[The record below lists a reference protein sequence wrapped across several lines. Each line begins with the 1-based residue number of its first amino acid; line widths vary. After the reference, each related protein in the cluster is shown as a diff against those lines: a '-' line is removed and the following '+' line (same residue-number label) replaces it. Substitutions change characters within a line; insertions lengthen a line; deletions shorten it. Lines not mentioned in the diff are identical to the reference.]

1 MTENFRSVR
10 DRHGATL
17 YDGDRIPSALA
28 TQLFDLDHWQAQG
41 RVRAAVAGRGEVQFI
56 DAPFG
61 SAVWRHYRR
70 GGLVARFNRDRY
82 WFHTEERTRGFHEL
96 GVLDRLRAAGL
107 PVPTPLAAR
116 YLRSGPWYRA
126 DLMTAEIAGARTV
139 AELLA
144 DRAPID
150 WAALGRCIAGFHARG
165 LWHADLNA
173 HNLMVDAARKVW
185 LIDFDRA
192 EFRPLATAWPQDNL
206 ARLLRSLTKIGAPAA
221 DRDFDDHWRQLHGAH
236 AASLGEA
243 RAA

>member
-28 TQLFDLDHWQAQG
+28 PQLFDLDLWRSQG
-41 RVRAAVAGRGEVQFI
+41 RVRGATAGRGEVQFI

-61 SAVWRHYRR
+61 AAVWRHYRR

-82 WFHTEERTRGFHEL
+82 WFGSEERTRGFREL
-96 GVLDRLRAAGL
+96 RVLDRLAGAGL

-116 YLRSGPWYRA
+116 YRRVGPWYRA
-126 DLMTAEIAGARTV
+126 DLMTAEIAAARTV

-144 DRAPID
+144 ARASLD
-150 WAALGRCIAGFHARG
+150 WVALGRCIAGFHARG

-173 HNLMVDAARKVW
+173 HNLMVDAAAKVW

-192 EFRPLATAWPQDNL
+192 EFRAPASGWQQDNL
-206 ARLLRSLTKIGAPAA
+206 ARLLRSLRKIGAPTA
-221 DRDFDDHWRQLHGAH
+221 DRDFGVHWQALHSAH
-236 AASLGEA
+236 AAELREA
-243 RAA
+243 IAA